1 MRNEALQMKKFKRGH
16 RLSSCLAQLED
27 LQARKERAHL
37 CKDAI
42 DRMYD
47 RYLAQILWCQRHLTE
62 AAAALSCR

>member
-1 MRNEALQMKKFKRGH
+1 MKKQKRCH

-27 LQARKERAHL
+27 LQARKERAQRY
-37 CKDAI
+37 KEAI
-42 DRMYD
+42 DRTYD